1 MVFCRSTRRVLWKQ
15 QGITE
20 ILLYLLLQV
29 PSIVFL
35 VSNLPT
41 FFDNGIMAMQVA
53 ALQVGTESVFSF
65 WVGTDFSTQAHILEP
80 EVFLTFLTFCTL
92 WFSKLTFWTLWFS
105 TGINKELLIQDS
117 SQPVLIYCHTQV
129 GSNS

>member
-41 FFDNGIMAMQVA
+41 FFDNTVGA
-53 ALQVGTESVFSF
+53 ALPVGTESVFSF
-65 WVGTDFSTQAHILEP
+65 WVGMDFSTQAHILDP
-80 EVFLTFLTFCTL
+80 VAFLTFLTF
-92 WFSKLTFWTLWFS
+92 WTLWIS
-105 TGINKELLIQDS
+105 TRINKEFLI
-117 SQPVLIYCHTQV
+117 
-129 GSNS
+129 